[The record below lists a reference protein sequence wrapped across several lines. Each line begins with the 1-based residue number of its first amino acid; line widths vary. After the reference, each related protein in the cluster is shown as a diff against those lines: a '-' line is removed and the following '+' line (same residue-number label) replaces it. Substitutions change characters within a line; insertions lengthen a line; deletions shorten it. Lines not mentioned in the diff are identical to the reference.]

1 MRPLEGLATKAGT
14 AAYRARVAATTV
26 PARPDRYLAQT
37 YLQPGRGLSPVI
49 AEFLPGLETDA
60 QRAVQFARSTPGVGT
75 ALVGMQRI
83 AHVEEN
89 ARLGRVPPLPWN
101 RFQRLFQG
109 EESA

>member
-1 MRPLEGLATKAGT
+1 MSLLEAARRLDLFVMTSAPLYQGRLA
-14 AAYRARVAATTV
+14 
-26 PARPDRYLAQT
+26 
-37 YLQPGRGLSPVI
+37 RGLSPVI

-60 QRAVQFARSTPGVGT
+60 QRAVQFVRSTPGVGA
-75 ALVGMQRI
+75 ALVGMQQL

-89 ARLGRVPPLPWN
+89 ARLGSVPPLPWS